1 MRTKAAIIAGVLG
14 TAFVSGGWLLQRGL
28 TSHSTT
34 VDGARLF
41 DGVAARIKQFYVDS
55 ISDSELYEKAMVGM
69 LQELRDPHTQYLKP
83 DRVKRLEERISGNYA
98 GIGMQVDNRDR
109 WATVIGTI
117 PGTPAERVG
126 LRSGD
131 RIIEI
136 DGKSTRGWTTDE
148 TIRSIRG
155 EPGTNVNLLIE
166 RPGAAVPLTVVVRR
180 DEIHRRAVGRTSLF
194 PGGIGYLDLNV
205 FSDSAEIEL
214 SRAIDSLRAAGM
226 TSLILDMRQNPGGIL
241 TRGVG
246 VADLFL
252 DAKQP
257 IVSIR
262 GRVEGANQE
271 FSDLAPQKW
280 PDLPLVLLVDEG
292 SASASEIVAGAL
304 QDHDRALLV
313 GRQTFGKGSAQT
325 LYPTS
330 AGGALK
336 LTIARWYTPLGRS
349 IDRPHNNAAESDA
362 ANPEKRQAYRT
373 EHGRTVYGGGGIS
386 PDVFAG
392 DTTFAPAEQ
401 AFEAALGNRVGDFR
415 DAMTA
420 EALRLKTSGAV
431 RSPDF
436 VVTPA
441 MRDALW
447 QALAKRGFAFDRSTY
462 DGASHLVSRL
472 FAREISRYVFG
483 PAAEAQRAIS
493 DDAVISTAE
502 DLLRGVRTTDELLKR
517 GSARSVEASAPPN
530 ARP

>member
-14 TAFVSGGWLLQRGL
+14 TAFVSGGWLLQLGL
-28 TSHSTT
+28 STHGT
-34 VDGARLF
+34 GVDGARLF
-41 DGVAARIKQFYVDS
+41 DGVTARVKQFYVDS
-55 ISDSELYEKAMVGM
+55 IPDSDLYEKAMIGM
-69 LQELRDPHTQYLKP
+69 LQELRDPHTMYLKP

-98 GIGMQVDNRDR
+98 GIGAQIDNRDR

-131 RIIEI
+131 RIVEI

-148 TIRSIRG
+148 SIRAVRG
-155 EPGTNVNLLIE
+155 EPGTSVALQIE
-166 RPGAAVPLTVVVRR
+166 RPGAALPILVSVRR
-180 DEIHRRAVGRTSLF
+180 DEIHRRAVGRTALL
-194 PGGIGYLDLNV
+194 GHGIGYLDLNV

-214 SRAIDSLRAAGM
+214 SRAIDSLRTAGM

-252 DAKQP
+252 DPKQP

-262 GRVEGANQE
+262 GRVDGANQE
-271 FSDLAPQKW
+271 FADLTPQKW

-325 LYPTS
+325 LFPTS

-349 IDRPHNNAAESDA
+349 IDRPRVAVPVDDA
-362 ANPEKRQAYRT
+362 GSPDASKRQSYT
-373 EHGRTVYGGGGIS
+373 TTHGRTVYGGGGIS
-386 PDVFAG
+386 PDVAAG
-392 DTTFAPAEQ
+392 DTLFAPAEQ
-401 AFEAALGNRVGDFR
+401 AFEVALGNRVADFR

-420 EALRLKTSGAV
+420 EALRLKTAGVVHST
-431 RSPDF
+431 DF
-436 VVTPA
+436 VVTPT

-447 QALAKRGFAFDRSTY
+447 RALAKRGFAFDRATY
-462 DGASHLVSRL
+462 DGASNLVSRL

-483 PAAEAQRAIS
+483 SAAESQRAIA
-493 DDAVISTAE
+493 DDEMISTAAE
-502 DLLRGVRTTDELLKR
+502 LLRGVRTTDELLKR
-517 GSARSVEASAPPN
+517 GAARGSVK
-530 ARP
+530 